1 MQERE
6 YRLYKGCKKYDKSIQ
21 KEVFEGFLASFLA
34 IAERYSLSQDEAE
47 DVVQESFISIFNKI
61 ETFHWQG
68 EGSFIQWMKRITTN
82 AAINVYQKQKSKK
95 MVSLEEANFLVDDCF
110 YDIDTDEIS
119 QLKPEHLSSVDIRED
134 DLLQCVHA
142 LPEHFKIVFNM
153 HVIDE
158 YSHKE
163 IAQELGI
170 SEKTSTTRLFRARK
184 LIQNELAVIMKKRM
198 VVYE

>member
-1 MQERE
+1 MQESE

-82 AAINVYQKQKSKK
+82 AELMFIKSKK
-95 MVSLEEANFLVDDCF
+95 AKKWFL
-110 YDIDTDEIS
+110 
-119 QLKPEHLSSVDIRED
+119 LKKQI
-134 DLLQCVHA
+134 
-142 LPEHFKIVFNM
+142 FW
-153 HVIDE
+153 
-158 YSHKE
+158 
-163 IAQELGI
+163 
-170 SEKTSTTRLFRARK
+170 
-184 LIQNELAVIMKKRM
+184 
-198 VVYE
+198 